1 MKFETGMKIHHPKY
15 GDGVIR
21 KLDSKDEEFAVLCKF
36 NDWGKT
42 LVWLPKKDLK
52 AI

>member
-1 MKFETGMKIHHPKY
+1 MKFETGMKIYHPKY

-21 KLDSKDEEFAVLCKF
+21 KLDSKDNEFAVLCKF
-36 NDWGKT
+36 NDKGNT

-52 AI
+52 VI

>member
-1 MKFETGMKIHHPKY
+1 MKFETGMKIYHPKY

-21 KLDSKDEEFAVLCKF
+21 KLDSKDKEFEVLCKF
-36 NDWGKT
+36 NDKGKT

>member
-1 MKFETGMKIHHPKY
+1 MKFEIGMKIYHPKY

-21 KLDSKDEEFAVLCKF
+21 KLDSKDNEFAVLCKF
-36 NDWGKT
+36 NDKGHT

-52 AI
+52 VI

>member
-1 MKFETGMKIHHPKY
+1 MNFEIGMKIYHPKY

-21 KLDSKDEEFAVLCKF
+21 KLDSKDNEFAVLCKF
-36 NDWGKT
+36 NDKGHT

-52 AI
+52 VI

>member
-1 MKFETGMKIHHPKY
+1 MKFETGMKIYHPKY

-36 NDWGKT
+36 NDKGKT